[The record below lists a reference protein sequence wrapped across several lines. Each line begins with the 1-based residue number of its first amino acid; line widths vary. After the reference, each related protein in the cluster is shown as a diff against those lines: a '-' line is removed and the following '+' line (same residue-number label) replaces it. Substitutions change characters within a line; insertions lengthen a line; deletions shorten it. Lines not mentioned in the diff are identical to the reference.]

1 MGIQG
6 PGDFFDTIVIGE
18 RQPRHWIS
26 GSNGFSRTEDF
37 PESIPE
43 TKQGELLHLAMTYAE
58 DGTTTLYR
66 DGKPYGKPFRK
77 GSATFPKD
85 QSSVLFG
92 LRHTPPGGNR
102 FLKVSIDKARLYDR
116 TLTAAEVAAAASGN
130 NLYVSDEDLL
140 LAMTPAQQAKRTTLI
155 KTLDQSRVALKQ
167 VPPNQDPEKLRQDA
181 QRRFEDK
188 LRNQLRSQT
197 FERLTASD
205 PRYGGVITNAAMLS
219 MTSGPKRTHPIAR
232 GAWIIEVIFN
242 DPPPPPPNDIPPL
255 NEDDSSKDLTIREK
269 FAAHR
274 KNPSCAG
281 CHARIDPLGFAME
294 NFDITGRWRDTYE
307 NNKGVDASGI
317 LLKKHPFEGVVG
329 FKASL
334 VKETPRFA
342 RAFTSHLLRFALAR
356 ELGPADSITI
366 DAILDKTSKEEFKL
380 RSLIREVAI
389 RTSASRKSD

>member
-1 MGIQG
+1 
-6 PGDFFDTIVIGE
+6 
-18 RQPRHWIS
+18 
-26 GSNGFSRTEDF
+26 
-37 PESIPE
+37 
-43 TKQGELLHLAMTYAE
+43 
-58 DGTTTLYR
+58 
-66 DGKPYGKPFRK
+66 
-77 GSATFPKD
+77 
-85 QSSVLFG
+85 
-92 LRHTPPGGNR
+92 
-102 FLKVSIDKARLYDR
+102 LKVSIDKARLYDR

-181 QRRFEDK
+181 QRRFEDE

-294 NFDITGRWRDTYE
+294 NFDITGRWRDQYE

-380 RSLIREVAI
+380 RSLIREVAL